1 MKNVTNGFI
10 KPQKLRPIST
20 LLATL
25 LTIGCSNA
33 SPPPKEPMEADKLKP
48 AKEQPIEMKSNDG
61 RKKISIGE
69 AQKLNKQK
77 QIIVARKDLAKRL
90 DLDLEEVQLSGM
102 TPVTWR
108 SGALGCPQ
116 ANKQYTQALVPGVL
130 IMLRVGNTP
139 YRYHAI
145 PGGEPFYCPDSMA
158 EPPYMNSSDA

>member
-1 MKNVTNGFI
+1 MRLST
-10 KPQKLRPIST
+10 IST
-20 LLATL
+20 ILASL
-25 LTIGCSNA
+25 LTISCSNA
-33 SPPPKEPMEADKLKP
+33 SAPPKEPAEANKLKP
-48 AKEQPIEMKSNDG
+48 IKEQPIEMNASDD
-61 RKKISIGE
+61 KKNISIDK

-90 DLDLEEVQLSGM
+90 DLDLDEVQLSGM

-116 ANKQYTQALVPGVL
+116 PNKQYTQALVPGVL

-145 PGGEPFYCPDSMA
+145 PSGEPFYCPDSMA
-158 EPPYMNSSDA
+158 ESPYMNSSDA